1 MHYYLMD
8 LERTLFD
15 GIPYFWKGS
24 KHGYTHKVQQAGI
37 FSEAFAEK
45 IVNQDLDQTTIKIHV
60 DVVHRIF
67 GKDFRTYEKRY

>member
-24 KHGYTHKVQQAGI
+24 RHGYTNRVKQAGI
-37 FSEAFAEK
+37 FSKEFAEQ
-45 IVNQDLDQTTIKIHV
+45 IVKQDLDQTTVMIHV
-60 DVVHRIF
+60 DVINRIF
-67 GKDFRTYEKRY
+67 GKDFRVYEKRT

>member
-37 FSEAFAEK
+37 FSKDFAESICK
-45 IVNQDLDQTTIKIHV
+45 QDLDETTVMIHV

-67 GKDFRTYEKRY
+67 GKGFRIHEKRT